1 MDKSDLHA
9 DLQYRNGSID
19 NVQPVGKVLDVHV
32 EGAGHDGED
41 VVEEEEDGGQ
51 T

>member
-1 MDKSDLHA
+1 MDESDLHA
-9 DLQYRNGSID
+9 DLQNRNGSID
-19 NVQPVGKVLDVHV
+19 NIEPVGKVLDVHV
-32 EGAGHDGED
+32 EGTGDDGKD